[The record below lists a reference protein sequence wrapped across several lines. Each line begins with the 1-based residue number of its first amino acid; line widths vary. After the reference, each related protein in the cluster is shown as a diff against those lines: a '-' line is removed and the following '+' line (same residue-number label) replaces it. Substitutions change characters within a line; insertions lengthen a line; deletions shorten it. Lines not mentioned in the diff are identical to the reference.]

1 MNMLKRTIKT
11 IPKLPLQLTD
21 STFHFNWSSPPNFQQ
36 QVDLYHKI
44 YTSSIDLGIQPPN
57 PKIGEN
63 LASYIYYDMRNQ
75 PYPPILY
82 KMTPNVPYLQRYLN
96 DKTPT
101 NYSFMTTVSPVF
113 HKVHYKTSLEE
124 SKRELLAM
132 DKMTDMKKKLYINC
146 ITNCPYQGLI
156 DLDFIVHEILFY
168 HIKYDFYELC
178 LDDTIGNMSFEDF
191 KYIIE
196 TICSNGVPK
205 SKIGLRLKDGP
216 EIRSI
221 LRYALRNHFTK
232 FDVVCEKLYRSP
244 ASLISDSFFYYL

>member
-1 MNMLKRTIKT
+1 MLKRTIKT

-124 SKRELLAM
+124 SKRELLEM

-244 ASLISDSFFYYL
+244 ASLIADSFFYYL

>member
-124 SKRELLAM
+124 SKRELLEM

-244 ASLISDSFFYYL
+244 ASLIADSFFYYL

>member
-124 SKRELLAM
+124 SKRELLEM